1 MPVIGMTV
9 NKRQKEEL
17 KAIVRETCLTQF
29 AHPQDPNILSTFLPP
44 GAGVGTLVQVAV
56 EQYDLSNANLPN
68 ANLSTANL
76 SRADLLTSQV
86 LNFQVLTS
94 QVLNFQLLTSLLL
107 TSLMLTSLLLT
118 SLMPSSGVLTCLTEG
133 YSIPYY

>member
-17 KAIVRETCLTQF
+17 KAIVREMCLTQF

-56 EQYDLSNANLPN
+56 EQYVTYFRRLKA
-68 ANLSTANL
+68 
-76 SRADLLTSQV
+76 
-86 LNFQVLTS
+86 
-94 QVLNFQLLTSLLL
+94 
-107 TSLMLTSLLLT
+107 
-118 SLMPSSGVLTCLTEG
+118 
-133 YSIPYY
+133 